1 MKTKI
6 LNRDERIEL
15 EKDLVE
21 MSALWNMKKSDLRH
35 KALEQRE
42 EIKKLKAE
50 LEIQKFLMGDIAY
63 GFGNQRMVR

>member
-1 MKTKI
+1 MKEKK

-21 MSALWNMKKSDLRH
+21 MSALWNMKKSDLLH

-42 EIKKLKAE
+42 EIKRLKDE
-50 LEIQKFLMGDIAY
+50 LKIQEFLMRDIAY
-63 GFGNQRMVR
+63 GFGNQGMVR